1 MRQTDPALLRSFL
14 HHCLIQFVVVL
25 FSLLSFSISLCFE
38 SVYVFAPLFGSLG
51 LSLCMCGCSGV
62 HGCWK
67 CRVLKNNHTQFFM
80 SANVSPGIPQ
90 GSVLGPALFTL
101 LLTSLNIIITEHTK
115 LCHCF
120 VIAIQVIPSCVYP

>member
-25 FSLLSFSISLCFE
+25 FSLSSFSISLCFE

-67 CRVLKNNHTQFFM
+67 CRVLKNKPHTIFHE
-80 SANVSPGIPQ
+80 
-90 GSVLGPALFTL
+90 GSFHVQMLVMGFHKVLCWDLHFLHYFL
-101 LLTSLNIIITEHTK
+101 L
-115 LCHCF
+115 
-120 VIAIQVIPSCVYP
+120 P